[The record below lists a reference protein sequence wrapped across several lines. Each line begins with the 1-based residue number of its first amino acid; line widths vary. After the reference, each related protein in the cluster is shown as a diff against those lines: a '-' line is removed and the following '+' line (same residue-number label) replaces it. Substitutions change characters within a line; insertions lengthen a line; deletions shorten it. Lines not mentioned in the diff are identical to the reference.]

1 MAERE
6 GFEPSIRFN
15 PYNRLAGD
23 RLRPTRPPLPT
34 ELTLLLYT
42 IKSTKVKPQFRAK
55 LELLFVNQFS

>member
-23 RLRPTRPPLPT
+23 RLRPTRPPL
-34 ELTLLLYT
+34 LTKLALLLYT
-42 IKSTKVKPQFRAK
+42 IKSTKVKQQFTEK
-55 LELLFVNQFS
+55 LIRPDKFFF